1 MKRLNDIISM
11 KTHFLLLSLLLPA
24 LVLCTRSNQEGNTQ
38 EDNPQDPP
46 AEQYQEPVFERNSD
60 DPLDEVLAELP
71 PEITD
76 GAVVQATRPYVEKFL
91 TEVTY
96 EDHDYTTTLVKD
108 YEGGYNNPDAT
119 DYPVYN
125 ADKPALYT
133 IRWKAEPSAGD
144 LVLTLT
150 DGDWSQEIQIPA
162 GEDHQI
168 ISNLRPNA
176 TYTYRVTGVS
186 SDLWATGGTF
196 TTTGSLHQVFFDWN
210 VRNARDLGGWK
221 TYDGKTVKYRKI
233 YRGGRLEGSTMS
245 PEGRKAVLAE
255 GIKAQLELRGKS
267 DMLKWCSLGEN
278 YAFCNPCIENG
289 GTSMLAAKAKTQECF
304 EFVVNCVRENKP
316 VYFHCS
322 LGRDRTGT
330 LAALLLGVLGVKEGD
345 ISKEYEL
352 SYFAPRGWSIAYSE
366 KSKVFKNTRLTEYK
380 GVAEFFWNKGK
391 NADGTYERF
400 DKCVEN
406 YLLGIGVSQKDIDDF
421 RALMLE

>member
-1 MKRLNDIISM
+1 M
-11 KTHFLLLSLLLPA
+11 KTRFLLLSLLIPA
-24 LVLCTRSNQEGNTQ
+24 LALCCKPRQDDTQ
-38 EDNPQDPP
+38 QDQTPT
-46 AEQYQEPVFERNSD
+46 EQYQEPVFERNSD
-60 DPLDEVLAELP
+60 DPLDEVLTELP
-71 PEITD
+71 PEITN
-76 GAVVQATRPYVEKFL
+76 GATVQATRPYVEKYL

-96 EDHDYTTTLVKD
+96 EDHDYTSTRILE
-108 YEGGYNNPDAT
+108 YEGGYNNADAT
-119 DYPVYN
+119 DYPVSN

-133 IRWKAEPSAGD
+133 IRWLADASEGD
-144 LVLTLT
+144 LVLMLR
-150 DGDWSQEIQIPA
+150 DGDWSQEIKVAA
-162 GEDHQI
+162 GKDAQI

-176 TYTYRVTGVS
+176 TYTYEVK
-186 SDLWATGGTF
+186 GTSGKKMTSGSF

-245 PEGRKAVLAE
+245 REGREAVLAE
-255 GIKAQLELRGKS
+255 GIKAQLELRGQS
-267 DMLKWCSLGEN
+267 DMLKWCSLGEQ

-289 GTSMLAAKAKTQECF
+289 GTSMLSNKEKTKQCF
-304 EFVVNCVRENKP
+304 EFVVKCVREDKP

-366 KSKVFKNTRLTEYK
+366 KSKIFKNTRMSEYK
-380 GVAEFFWNKGK
+380 SVANYFWNKGSK
-391 NADGTYERF
+391 SDGSYERF

-406 YLLGIGVSQKDIDDF
+406 YLLLIGVSQQDIDDF
-421 RALMLE
+421 RTMMLE

>member
-1 MKRLNDIISM
+1 MKMR
-11 KTHFLLLSLLLPA
+11 FLSLLLLIPA
-24 LVLCTRSNQEGNTQ
+24 LVLCNKPNQEPAP
-38 EDNPQDPP
+38 ENPDDTPQVEP
-46 AEQYQEPVFERNSD
+46 YQEPVFDRNSD
-60 DPLDEVLAELP
+60 DPADEVLESLP
-71 PEITD
+71 PEIHNGD
-76 GAVVQATRPYVEKFL
+76 AVQVTRPYVEKFL
-91 TEVTY
+91 QEIKY
-96 EDHDYTTTLVKD
+96 EDHDYTSSKVLE
-108 YEGGYNNPDAT
+108 YEGGYNDPDAT
-119 DYPVYN
+119 DYPVFN

-133 IRWKAEPSAGD
+133 IRWTPDQAAGD
-144 LVLTLT
+144 LVLTLR
-150 DGDWSQEIQIPA
+150 DGDWRQEIQIPA
-162 GEDHQI
+162 GKDHQI

-176 TYTYRVTGVS
+176 TYTYSVTGIS
-186 SDLWATGGTF
+186 SDLLATSGSF

-245 PEGRKAVLAE
+245 RAGREAVLAE

-267 DMLKWCSLGEN
+267 DMLKWTALGEN

-289 GTSMLAAKAKTQECF
+289 GTAMLGSYKEKTKQCF
-304 EFVVNCVRENKP
+304 EFVVKCIREDKP

-330 LAALLLGVLGVKEGD
+330 LAALLLGVLGVREGD
-345 ISKEYEL
+345 ISQEYEI

-366 KSKVFKNTRLTEYK
+366 KSKVFKNLRTAEYK
-380 GVAEFFWNKGK
+380 SVANYLWKYGRND
-391 NADGTYERF
+391 DGSYERF

-421 RALMLE
+421 RSLMLE